1 MPETTTAVAN
11 GTTNSFAT
19 AMAQAVHQL
28 DHDGRLTAENA
39 RILRRVIAATPREHR
54 LYVAMEPERYFG
66 PFESLPRKARD
77 AIVQAVRDDDRWRM
91 TGRNMGD
98 WHFAMTRL
106 IRTAGTKLRK
116 SKLGRSTNELAD
128 VIRKSVQEG
137 PAYGVQELYR
147 RQLLWEG
154 KFMARPTLA
163 AMLRVAEIEPWHFAV
178 GYARGLPQPAPFR
191 GFWHDPSRQNTIG
204 VMLGIDLLR
213 TPDGWWF
220 IESNLNSALR
230 RERTAIYDRDPFVSS
245 LLDFVGGQGYR
256 HLIVMMN
263 NAARVDRLMAKQY
276 EEGAAAHNIRLTI
289 LEDAFLPK
297 RAYRLSYDVP
307 PVDEDRTLVMRI
319 KYYPTSLDRLFQHTR
334 ASRQALEVY
343 KRRSADPAFLLPPTG
358 LEPILERID
367 LNDPFPNL
375 VYKLPERDS
384 GGGVMLLKV
393 MSPEHAHT
401 VLQELPRLKSPES
414 LIARFRGSMHRRMF
428 DQNGIFQ
435 PFVRSSMLPGRRL
448 YIVRAHVLMTPIGNH
463 FLSAHRVVSGS
474 AVPESLPLGLV
485 QDPTPYLVNY
495 SEGAKY
501 EVVPP
506 EEESEVVTAAL
517 AVAKGLAWAAAHGFQ
532 TTAE

>member
-11 GTTNSFAT
+11 SPTSSFAT
-19 AMAQAVHQL
+19 ALAQALRQL
-28 DHDGRLTAENA
+28 DRDGRLTAENA
-39 RILRRVIAATPREHR
+39 RRLRRVIAETPKEPR

-66 PFESLPRKARD
+66 PFESLPREARD
-77 AIVQAVRDDDRWRM
+77 AIVRAIRDDDRWRM
-91 TGRNMGD
+91 AGRNMGG
-98 WHFAMTRL
+98 WHVAMTQL
-106 IRTAGTKLRK
+106 VRTASTKLRK
-116 SKLGRSTNELAD
+116 SKLGRPTHELTE
-128 VIRKSVQEG
+128 VFFKSVRDG
-137 PAYGVQELYR
+137 PAYGVHEVYR
-147 RQLLWEG
+147 RRLLWQG

-163 AMLRVAEIEPWHFAV
+163 AMLRVAQIEPWHFAV
-178 GYARGLPQPAPFR
+178 CYARGLPQPAPFR

-213 TPDGWWF
+213 TPEGWWL

-230 RERTAIYDRDPFVSS
+230 RGRTAIYDRDPFVSN
-245 LLDFVGGQGYR
+245 LLDFVRGQGYR

-263 NAARVDRLMAKQY
+263 NAGHVDPLMAKQY
-276 EEGAAAHNIRLTI
+276 EEGAAAHEIKLTI
-289 LEDAFLPK
+289 LEDAFLQK
-297 RAYRLSYDVP
+297 RAYSLSYGVP
-307 PVDEDRTLVMRI
+307 PLDEDGTLVMRI
-319 KYYPTSLDRLFQHTR
+319 KYYPTSLDHLFQHKR

-343 KRRSADPAFLLPPTG
+343 KRHSSDPALRLLPTG

-384 GGGVMLLKV
+384 GGGVRLLKV
-393 MSPEHAHT
+393 TSPEHAHT
-401 VLQELPRLKSPES
+401 VLQELPQLKPPES
-414 LIARFRGSMHRRMF
+414 LIARFRGRMHRQMF
-428 DQNGIFQ
+428 DHNGIFQ

-448 YIVRAHVLMTPIGNH
+448 YIVRAHVLITPIGNH

-501 EVVPP
+501 EVVPQ

-517 AVAKGLAWAAAHGFQ
+517 AVARGLAWAAAYGFQ